1 MNKFT
6 TWYFK
11 NYIKITWF
19 VIGLLFAAGVE
30 SFGVGNYVWAVFS
43 LSCPSGF
50 LFLHKRNCNGSFSG
64 YVARTAQARDHR

>member
-30 SFGVGNYVWAVFS
+30 SFGAGNYVWAVFYWAVAAVNY
-43 LSCPSGF
+43 
-50 LFLHKRNCNGSFSG
+50 LFSR
-64 YVARTAQARDHR
+64 Q